1 MNRFSQAECIS
12 ARTSRWY
19 TDAMK
24 ATAQSGQVGIA
35 VLLIMVVLS
44 TIGITLATRTSQ
56 DIQSTRQSREATQT
70 FSAAESALEEVL
82 SQGQTYLDS
91 NPSGEY
97 TKVENTTVNYT
108 VDQSEELSTEL
119 LQGAVAQID
128 VTGSSNGDVV
138 RLEWSLITDCAQSPA
153 SLAVTVVNA
162 TAPSSARS
170 YSYSICERDDGFTLI
185 NTQGTTF
192 MRQVDLTLQTGDR
205 YIRITPIYNDTRL
218 LVNGVGW
225 TLPTQEYTVNSVAR
239 NDLGRETKAI
249 EVQRTIDYTPSIFD
263 FALVSGTS
271 ILK

>member
-1 MNRFSQAECIS
+1 MNKISQVECMFARIS
-12 ARTSRWY
+12 KCY
-19 TDAMK
+19 TGSMRMGSE
-24 ATAQSGQVGIA
+24 SGQVGIA

-82 SQGQTYLDS
+82 SQGQTYLDD

-97 TKVENTTVNYT
+97 NKVENTTVNYN
-108 VDQSEELSTEL
+108 VEKSEELSTEL
-119 LQGAVAQID
+119 LEGAVAQID
-128 VTGSSNGDVV
+128 VSTSAAGNGV
-138 RLEWSLITDCAQSPA
+138 RLEWSTTADCNQNPA
-153 SLAVTVVNA
+153 SLAVMIINNGTPPV
-162 TAPSSARS
+162 ARS
-170 YSYSICERDDGFTLI
+170 YTYSVCERNDGFTLV
-185 NTQGTTF
+185 NTQGATF
-192 MRQVDLTLQTGDR
+192 MRRVDLTLQTGDR
-205 YIRITPIYNDTRL
+205 YVRITPIYNDTRL

-225 TLPTQEYTVNSVAR
+225 TLPTQEYTVNSTAR

-249 EVQRTIDYTPSIFD
+249 EVQRTIDYTPAIFD